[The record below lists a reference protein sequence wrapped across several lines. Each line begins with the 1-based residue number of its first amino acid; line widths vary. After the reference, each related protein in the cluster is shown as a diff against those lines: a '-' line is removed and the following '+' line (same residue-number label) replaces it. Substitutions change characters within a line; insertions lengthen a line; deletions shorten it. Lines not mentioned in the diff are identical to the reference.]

1 MSFTLAIVGRPNVGK
16 STLFNRL
23 VGKRLALVDD
33 QPGVTRDLREGDA
46 RLADLRFTVI
56 DTAGLE
62 EATDE
67 SLQGRMRRLTERA
80 VDMADI
86 CLFMIDARA
95 GVTPADQVF
104 AEILRKRA
112 AHVVL
117 AANKGEGSA
126 ADAGVI
132 EAYSLGLG
140 EPIRLSAEHGEGLN
154 DLYSHLMPIADGFAE
169 RAADLAPETDVEL
182 DDDEEWDEAA
192 PFVMPTAK
200 KPMQIAVVGRPNA
213 GKSTLIN
220 MIMGDDRLLTGPE
233 AGITR
238 DAISLRTEWL
248 GTHIRIFD
256 TAGMRKKAKVQ
267 DKLEKLSV
275 SDGLR
280 AVKFAEVVVVLLDA
294 AIPFEQQ
301 DLRIADLAER
311 EGRAV
316 IVAVNK
322 WDIEDDKQNK
332 LRDLRE
338 SFERLL
344 PQLRG
349 APLVTVS
356 AKTGRGLDRLHE
368 AIMNAYE
375 TWNTRVPTAA
385 LNRWLAGM
393 VEAHPPPAPAG
404 KRIKLRYMTQ
414 AKTRPPG
421 FVVMCSLPDKMSESY
436 SRYLVNGLRADFN
449 MPGTPIRLYM
459 RSQNDANPFK
469 GRKKPGQSRL
479 RKHLG
484 KKPTDRY
491 AFRIACIAAAI
502 KTITP
507 MPARALIVS
516 ISVPF
521 ATMMPINAQ
530 TMLMTYSGA
539 EDRSRRT
546 LSAITSAPMIPTI
559 AQPKDPNTIP

>member
-1 MSFTLAIVGRPNVGK
+1 MSFSLAIVGRPNVGK

-33 QPGVTRDLREGDA
+33 QPGVTRDLREGAA
-46 RLADLRFTVI
+46 RLGDLRFTVI

-95 GVTPADQVF
+95 GVTPTDEIF

-112 AHVVL
+112 AHVIL

-132 EAYSLGLG
+132 EAWSLGLG
-140 EPIRLSAEHGEGLN
+140 EPLRLSAEHGEGMA
-154 DLYSHLMPIADGFAE
+154 DLLSMLMPLADGFEE
-169 RAADLAPETDVEL
+169 RAKEEAAETDV
-182 DDDEEWDEAA
+182 DVDEDATDSYRL
-192 PFVMPTAK
+192 PTK
-200 KPMQIAVVGRPNA
+200 QKPLQVAVVGRPNA

-220 MIMGDDRLLTGPE
+220 KILGEDRLLTGPE

-238 DAISLRTEWL
+238 DAISLQIDWQ
-248 GTHIRIFD
+248 GTPMRVFD

-267 DKLEKLSV
+267 DKVEKLSV
-275 SDGLR
+275 SDGLL

-316 IVAVNK
+316 VVAVNK
-322 WDIEDDKQNK
+322 WDVEDEKQQK
-332 LRDLRE
+332 LAHLKE
-338 SFERLL
+338 AFERLL

-349 APLVTVS
+349 APLITVS

-368 AIMNAYE
+368 AVMRAHE
-375 TWNTRVPTAA
+375 VWNRRVTTAQ

-393 VEAHPPPAPAG
+393 VEAHPPPAPG
-404 KRIKLRYMTQ
+404 GRRIKLRYMTQ
-414 AKTRPPG
+414 TKTRPPG
-421 FVVMCSLPDKMSESY
+421 FVVMCSHPDKLPESY
-436 SRYLVNGLRADFN
+436 SRYLVNALRFDFDI
-449 MPGTPIRLYM
+449 PGTPIRLHM
-459 RSQNDANPFK
+459 RSQADKNPYK
-469 GRKKPGQSRL
+469 NRKKSTPSRL
-479 RKHLG
+479 KKHL
-484 KKPTDRY
+484 
-491 AFRIACIAAAI
+491 
-502 KTITP
+502 
-507 MPARALIVS
+507 
-516 ISVPF
+516 
-521 ATMMPINAQ
+521 
-530 TMLMTYSGA
+530 
-539 EDRSRRT
+539 
-546 LSAITSAPMIPTI
+546 
-559 AQPKDPNTIP
+559 

>member
-33 QPGVTRDLREGDA
+33 QPGVTRDLREGAA
-46 RLADLRFTVI
+46 RLGDLRFTVI

-67 SLQGRMRRLTERA
+67 SLPGRMRKLTERA
-80 VDMADI
+80 VDMADV
-86 CLFMIDARA
+86 CLFLIDARA
-95 GVTPADQVF
+95 GVTPADEIF

-112 AHVVL
+112 DHVIL
-117 AANKGEGSA
+117 GANKAEGSA
-126 ADAGVI
+126 ADAGLL

-140 EPIRLSAEHGEGLN
+140 EPLRLSAEHGEGMP
-154 DLYSHLMPIADGFAE
+154 DLYSVLQPLADGFDE
-169 RAADLAPETDVEL
+169 RAETEAPETEVDVE
-182 DDDEEWDEAA
+182 DDEIDDAS
-192 PFVMPTAK
+192 PRPITAT
-200 KPMQIAVVGRPNA
+200 KPLQIAVVGRPNA

-220 MIMGDDRLLTGPE
+220 RIVGEDRLLTGPE

-238 DAISLRTEWL
+238 DAISVQTEWD
-248 GTHIRIFD
+248 GTHMRIFD

-267 DKLEKLSV
+267 EKLEKLSV

-294 AIPFEQQ
+294 AIPFESQ

-316 IVAVNK
+316 VIAVNK
-322 WDIEDDKQNK
+322 WDMEDDKQHK
-332 LRDLRE
+332 LKMLKE
-338 SFERLL
+338 EFERLL

-356 AKTGRGLDRLHE
+356 AKTGRGLDRLQG
-368 AIMNAYE
+368 AILKAHAI
-375 TWNTRVPTAA
+375 WNRRITTAQ
-385 LNRWLAGM
+385 LNRWLTGM
-393 VEAHPPPAPAG
+393 LEQHPPPAPQG

-421 FVVMCSLPDKMSESY
+421 FVVMCSHPDKVPDSY
-436 SRYLVNGLRADFN
+436 RRYLVNGLRDDFD
-449 MPGTPIRLYM
+449 MPGTPIRLTL
-459 RSQNDANPFK
+459 RNQSDKNPYR
-469 GRKKPGQSRL
+469 GRREKNAGAL

-484 KKPTDRY
+484 KNR
-491 AFRIACIAAAI
+491 
-502 KTITP
+502 
-507 MPARALIVS
+507 
-516 ISVPF
+516 
-521 ATMMPINAQ
+521 
-530 TMLMTYSGA
+530 G
-539 EDRSRRT
+539 
-546 LSAITSAPMIPTI
+546 
-559 AQPKDPNTIP
+559 

>member
-33 QPGVTRDLREGDA
+33 TPGVTRDLREGAA
-46 RLADLRFTVI
+46 RLGDLRFTVI

-62 EATDE
+62 EVNDD

-86 CLFMIDARA
+86 CLFMIDART
-95 GVTPADQVF
+95 GVTPTDLTFAD
-104 AEILRKRA
+104 ILRKRS
-112 AHVVL
+112 AHVIL

-132 EAYSLGLG
+132 EAYSMGLG
-140 EPIRLSAEHGEGLN
+140 EPIRMSAEHGEGLN
-154 DLYSHLMPIADGFAE
+154 DLYAQLMPIADQFA
-169 RAADLAPETDVEL
+169 AQADTNTPETDVVLDEDV
-182 DDDEEWDEAA
+182 DDDDIEDYVA
-192 PFVMPTAK
+192 PTAA
-200 KPMQIAVVGRPNA
+200 KPLQVAVVGRPNA

-220 MIMGDDRLLTGPE
+220 QIMGEDRLLTGPE

-238 DAISLRTEWL
+238 DAISLRIDWE
-248 GTHIRIFD
+248 GTPMRMFD
-256 TAGMRKKAKVQ
+256 TAGMRRKAKVQ
-267 DKLEKLSV
+267 EKLEKLSV

-316 IVAVNK
+316 VVAVNK
-322 WDIEDDKQNK
+322 WDVEPEKQQK

-349 APLVTVS
+349 APLITVS
-356 AKTGRGLDRLHE
+356 AKTGRGLDRLHT
-368 AIMNAYE
+368 AILKAHE
-375 TWNTRVPTAA
+375 VWNRRVSTSK
-385 LNRWLAGM
+385 LNRWLNGM
-393 VEAHPPPAPAG
+393 LEAHPPPAPQG

-414 AKTRPPG
+414 VKTRPPG
-421 FVVMCSLPDKMSESY
+421 FVVMCSHPDKMQASY
-436 SRYLVNGLRADFN
+436 SRYLVNGLRQDFD

-459 RSQNDANPFK
+459 RSQNDQNPFK
-469 GRKKPGQSRL
+469 GRKKNAPSKL
-479 RKHLG
+479 RKHIDG
-484 KKPTDRY
+484 RRTDR
-491 AFRIACIAAAI
+491 
-502 KTITP
+502 
-507 MPARALIVS
+507 
-516 ISVPF
+516 
-521 ATMMPINAQ
+521 
-530 TMLMTYSGA
+530 
-539 EDRSRRT
+539 
-546 LSAITSAPMIPTI
+546 
-559 AQPKDPNTIP
+559 

>member
-1 MSFTLAIVGRPNVGK
+1 MSFSLAIVGRPNVGK

-33 QPGVTRDLREGDA
+33 QPGVTRDLREGAA
-46 RLADLRFTVI
+46 RLGDLRFTVI

-95 GVTPADQVF
+95 GVTPTDEIF

-112 AHVVL
+112 AHVIL
-117 AANKGEGSA
+117 AANKGEGAA

-132 EAYSLGLG
+132 EAWSLGLG
-140 EPIRLSAEHGEGLN
+140 EPLRLSAEHGEGMG
-154 DLYSHLMPIADGFAE
+154 DLLAQLMPLAEGFEE
-169 RAADLAPETDVEL
+169 RAKEEAAETDV
-182 DDDEEWDEAA
+182 DVDEDATDSYRL
-192 PFVMPTAK
+192 PTK
-200 KPMQIAVVGRPNA
+200 QKPLQVAVVGRPNA

-220 MIMGDDRLLTGPE
+220 KILGEDRLLTGPE

-238 DAISLRTEWL
+238 DAISLQIDWQGIPMRV
-248 GTHIRIFD
+248 FD

-267 DKLEKLSV
+267 DKVEKLSV

-280 AVKFAEVVVVLLDA
+280 AVKFAEVVVVLLDG

-316 IVAVNK
+316 VVAVNK
-322 WDIEDDKQNK
+322 WDVEDEKQQK
-332 LRDLRE
+332 LAHLKE
-338 SFERLL
+338 AFERLL

-356 AKTGRGLDRLHE
+356 AKTGRGLDRLHQAVMRAHE
-368 AIMNAYE
+368 V
-375 TWNTRVPTAA
+375 WNRRVTTAQ

-393 VEAHPPPAPAG
+393 VEAHPPPAPG
-404 KRIKLRYMTQ
+404 GRRIKLRYMTQ
-414 AKTRPPG
+414 TKTRPPG
-421 FVVMCSLPDKMSESY
+421 FVVMCSHPDKLPESY
-436 SRYLVNGLRADFN
+436 SRYLVNALRLDFD
-449 MPGTPIRLYM
+449 MPGTPIRLTM
-459 RSQNDANPFK
+459 RSQADKNPYK
-469 GRKKPGQSRL
+469 NRKKSTPSRL
-479 RKHLG
+479 KKHL
-484 KKPTDRY
+484 
-491 AFRIACIAAAI
+491 
-502 KTITP
+502 
-507 MPARALIVS
+507 
-516 ISVPF
+516 
-521 ATMMPINAQ
+521 
-530 TMLMTYSGA
+530 
-539 EDRSRRT
+539 
-546 LSAITSAPMIPTI
+546 
-559 AQPKDPNTIP
+559 

>member
-33 QPGVTRDLREGDA
+33 QPGVTRDLREGAA

-62 EATDE
+62 EVTDD

-86 CLFMIDARA
+86 CLFMIDARV
-95 GVTPADQVF
+95 GITPSDLVF
-104 AEILRKRA
+104 ADILRKRA
-112 AHVVL
+112 AHVIL
-117 AANKGEGSA
+117 AANKAEGSA

-154 DLYSHLMPIADGFAE
+154 DLYTHLMPLADQFAE
-169 RAADLAPETDVEL
+169 RAAEDAPETDVTL
-182 DDDEEWDEAA
+182 DEDDGDMDAA
-192 PFVMPTAK
+192 IPMPTKAK
-200 KPMQIAVVGRPNA
+200 PLQVAVVGRPNA

-220 MIMGDDRLLTGPE
+220 QILGEDRLLTGPE

-238 DAISLRTEWL
+238 DAISLRTEWA
-248 GTHIRIFD
+248 GPNGDPVPMRIFD

-267 DKLEKLSV
+267 EKLEKLSV
-275 SDGLR
+275 GDGLR

-316 IVAVNK
+316 VLAVNK
-322 WDIEDDKQNK
+322 WDIEEDRQGK
-332 LRDLRE
+332 LKELKE

-349 APLVTVS
+349 APLITVS
-356 AKTGRGLDRLHE
+356 AKTGRGLDRLQA
-368 AIMNAYE
+368 AIMRAYE
-375 TWNTRVPTAA
+375 VWNRRVPTAH

-393 VEAHPPPAPAG
+393 VEAHPPPAPQG

-421 FVVMCSLPDKMSESY
+421 FVVMCSHPDKVPESY
-436 SRYLVNGLRADFN
+436 SRYLVNGLRLDFD
-449 MPGTPIRLYM
+449 MPGAPIRLWM
-459 RSQNDANPFK
+459 RGQNEANPYK
-469 GRKKPGQSRL
+469 GRKKAAPSKL
-479 RKHLG
+479 RKH
-484 KKPTDRY
+484 TD
-491 AFRIACIAAAI
+491 
-502 KTITP
+502 
-507 MPARALIVS
+507 
-516 ISVPF
+516 
-521 ATMMPINAQ
+521 
-530 TMLMTYSGA
+530 G
-539 EDRSRRT
+539 RRR
-546 LSAITSAPMIPTI
+546 
-559 AQPKDPNTIP
+559 D

>member
-33 QPGVTRDLREGDA
+33 QPGVTRDLREGEA
-46 RLADLRFTVI
+46 RLGDLRFTVI

-80 VDMADI
+80 VEMADA

-95 GVTPADQVF
+95 GVLPADEIF
-104 AEILRKRA
+104 ADILRKKN
-112 AHVVL
+112 AHVIL
-117 AANKGEGSA
+117 AANKGEGRA
-126 ADAGVI
+126 ADGGVI

-140 EPIRLSAEHGEGLN
+140 EPLRLSAEHGEGMGEL
-154 DLYSHLMPIADGFAE
+154 LEVLTPIADEFAK
-169 RAADLAPETDVEL
+169 RAAADTPDTNVSIEDGDPDAPRI
-182 DDDEEWDEAA
+182 
-192 PFVMPTAK
+192 PTSAK
-200 KPMQIAVVGRPNA
+200 PLQVAVVGRPNA

-220 MIMGDDRLLTGPE
+220 MLIGEERLLTGPE

-238 DAISLRTEWL
+238 DSISLRFDWGGVPT
-248 GTHIRIFD
+248 RIFD

-267 DKLEKLSV
+267 EKLEKLSV

-316 IVAVNK
+316 VVAVNK
-322 WDIEDDKQNK
+322 WDVEPEKQQK
-332 LRDLRE
+332 LKDLRE

-349 APLVTVS
+349 APLVTIS
-356 AKTGRGLDRLHE
+356 AKTGRGMDRLQAAVMKAHE
-368 AIMNAYE
+368 V
-375 TWNTRVPTAA
+375 WNRRISTSR
-385 LNRWLAGM
+385 LNRWLVDM
-393 VEAHPPPAPAG
+393 TEAHPPPAPAG
-404 KRIKLRYMTQ
+404 RRIRLRYMTQ
-414 AKTRPPG
+414 VKTRPPG
-421 FVVMCSLPDKMSESY
+421 FVVMCSFPEKLPESY
-436 SRYLVNGLRADFN
+436 SRYLVNGLRQDFD
-449 MPGTPIRLYM
+449 MPGTPIRLTM
-459 RSQNDANPFK
+459 RSQADKNPYK
-469 GRKKPGQSRL
+469 DKKKSTPSRL

-484 KKPTDRY
+484 KG
-491 AFRIACIAAAI
+491 AAD
-502 KTITP
+502 
-507 MPARALIVS
+507 
-516 ISVPF
+516 
-521 ATMMPINAQ
+521 
-530 TMLMTYSGA
+530 
-539 EDRSRRT
+539 E
-546 LSAITSAPMIPTI
+546 
-559 AQPKDPNTIP
+559 